1 METKVILH
9 RYKCN
14 NRAEIETNNPKLIS
28 CKLNEILSTCEKGE
42 RTIEAYTQLNL
53 SNLWFDSRKDPQ
65 ETFSVF

>member
-28 CKLNEILSTCEKGE
+28 SKLNEILSTCEKGE

-53 SNLWFDSRKDPQ
+53 SNLWFDVLAPR
-65 ETFSVF
+65 